1 VNEHLTYGA
10 YPLKVI
16 RDSFLKLTSKAFV
29 NLGVAEIDDKLREF
43 LESLDD
49 SLYVIVEYPYV
60 DKVYRDSFYSH
71 YASKHSE
78 LPRHALRISLF
89 GTEISKEDIFDPNKI
104 KEIRKSY
111 LGYFVIRPTKASLLG
126 RNYISPKALKDQ
138 NFVTCLCRISTSV
151 FGIPLSVDAFPHSTQ
166 DKIVATC
173 AETSIWSIME
183 YFGNK
188 YSDYSPALTSKI
200 TNVINE
206 TFYQRSL
213 PSNGLT
219 ALQISSA
226 LRAFGFSTR
235 VYRKGNETDVDSL
248 YRTISDYVE
257 SGISV
262 VIAVTGDGMGGHALL
277 LTGHSEIDLKT
288 IKLIKPLEGIGN
300 KGKIQVFNKE
310 LLFFDSADFA
320 KDFISVDDNKRVYH
334 ALDLKKPLAQYSDS
348 KFHNGAIK
356 SVIVPLQNRIYMES
370 KTARKL
376 MFELFQD
383 STYGIKADEIVSKE
397 SWIFRLFLTSTKSFK
412 KRLRETNEN
421 FDKQVDLFLLKS
433 HFPRFLWIAEFS
445 RESRFRE
452 GKGEIRY
459 ILDATGDDTPDSLLF
474 AQFPKRFAY
483 FSTQKNDV
491 NWLTSNAET
500 FDLYRNNLKGA
511 WNKWNSN

>member
-1 VNEHLTYGA
+1 MLN
-10 YPLKVI
+10 
-16 RDSFLKLTSKAFV
+16 
-29 NLGVAEIDDKLREF
+29 
-43 LESLDD
+43 
-49 SLYVIVEYPYV
+49 
-60 DKVYRDSFYSH
+60 
-71 YASKHSE
+71 
-78 LPRHALRISLF
+78 
-89 GTEISKEDIFDPNKI
+89 
-104 KEIRKSY
+104 
-111 LGYFVIRPTKASLLG
+111 
-126 RNYISPKALKDQ
+126 
-138 NFVTCLCRISTSV
+138 
-151 FGIPLSVDAFPHSTQ
+151 
-166 DKIVATC
+166 
-173 AETSIWSIME
+173 
-183 YFGNK
+183 
-188 YSDYSPALTSKI
+188 
-200 TNVINE
+200 
-206 TFYQRSL
+206 
-213 PSNGLT
+213 
-219 ALQISSA
+219 
-226 LRAFGFSTR
+226 
-235 VYRKGNETDVDSL
+235 
-248 YRTISDYVE
+248 
-257 SGISV
+257 
-262 VIAVTGDGMGGHALL
+262 
-277 LTGHSEIDLKT
+277 
-288 IKLIKPLEGIGN
+288 
-300 KGKIQVFNKE
+300 
-310 LLFFDSADFA
+310 LLFPLIISRKPKNLFFSVSADFA

-511 WNKWNSN
+511 WNQWNSN